1 MLIRGDAL
9 IDTITISFTIS
20 GSRGDW
26 KITTTSGGIIAQD
39 ETVERT
45 WFPLFSEM
53 LSTAFENASRRRF
66 PERQQQASDDRGGT
80 ILGRASPSLATQRP
94 ET

>member
-1 MLIRGDAL
+1 MNDWPEEMLIRGDAL

-26 KITTTSGGIIAQD
+26 KITTTSGGITAED

-45 WFPLFSEM
+45 WFLLFSEM
-53 LSTAFENASRRRF
+53 LSTAFKSANRRRF
-66 PERQQQASDDRGGT
+66 PERTAVAASGAKR
-80 ILGRASPSLATQRP
+80 
-94 ET
+94 

>member
-1 MLIRGDAL
+1 MFIRGDAL
-9 IDTITISFTIS
+9 VDTITISFAIS

-26 KITTTSGGIIAQD
+26 KITTTSGGITAED

-53 LSTAFENASRRRF
+53 LATAFENANRRRF
-66 PERQQQASDDRGGT
+66 PQ
-80 ILGRASPSLATQRP
+80 RAALAGAKR
-94 ET
+94 